1 MSLDSIVFKDKKM
14 SDLLEEI
21 YNNQKKKD
29 KQINALINQLK
40 DHVTDLGD
48 ATVVVPMIKD
58 YLEVSVKNDD
68 AIVKMVTIVQRMLNS
83 QPGTSDFDLSFD
95 ELQSLIKEDPKKS
108 K

>member
-1 MSLDSIVFKDKKM
+1 MGLDSIVFKDKKM

-29 KQINALINQLK
+29 KQINSLINQLK
-40 DHVTDLGD
+40 DHVNDLGD

-58 YLEVSVKNDD
+58 YLEVAVKNDD

-83 QPGTSDFDLSFD
+83 QPGTKEFDMNFD
-95 ELQSLIKEDPKKS
+95 ELQKLIHDDEPKK

>member
-1 MSLDSIVFKDKKM
+1 MGLDSIVFKDKKM

-29 KQINALINQLK
+29 RQINALINQLK
-40 DHVTDLGD
+40 DHVNDLGD

-58 YLEVSVKNDD
+58 YLEVSVKNDE

-83 QPGTSDFDLSFD
+83 QPGTNEFDLSFD
-95 ELQSLIKEDPKKS
+95 ELQNLIKEDDSDKK
-108 K
+108 

>member
-1 MSLDSIVFKDKKM
+1 MSLDSIVFKNKKM

-83 QPGTSDFDLSFD
+83 QPGTNDFDMSFD
-95 ELQSLIKEDPKKS
+95 ELQSLIKEDPKDS

>member
-1 MSLDSIVFKDKKM
+1 MGLDSIVFKDKKM

-29 KQINALINQLK
+29 RQINALINQLK
-40 DHVTDLGD
+40 DHVNDLGD

-83 QPGTSDFDLSFD
+83 QPGTSEFDLSFD
-95 ELQSLIKEDPKKS
+95 ELQNLIKEDDSDKK
-108 K
+108 

>member
-1 MSLDSIVFKDKKM
+1 MGLDSIVFKDKKM

-29 KQINALINQLK
+29 RQINALINQLK
-40 DHVTDLGD
+40 DHVNDLGD

-58 YLEVSVKNDD
+58 YLEVSVKNDE

-83 QPGTSDFDLSFD
+83 QPGTSEFDLSFD
-95 ELQSLIKEDPKKS
+95 ELQNLIKEDDSDKK
-108 K
+108 

>member
-1 MSLDSIVFKDKKM
+1 MGLESIVFGNKKV

-29 KQINALINQLK
+29 RQINALINQLK
-40 DHVTDLGD
+40 DHVNDLGD

-58 YLEVSVKNDD
+58 YLEVSVKNDE

-83 QPGTSDFDLSFD
+83 QPGSNEFDMNFD
-95 ELQSLIKEDPKKS
+95 ELQKLIQEDDSDKK
-108 K
+108 

>member
-1 MSLDSIVFKDKKM
+1 MGLDSIVFKDKKM

-29 KQINALINQLK
+29 KQINSLINQLK
-40 DHVTDLGD
+40 DHVNDLGD

-83 QPGTSDFDLSFD
+83 QPGSSDFDMNFD
-95 ELQSLIKEDPKKS
+95 ELQKLIQEEPDKK
-108 K
+108 

>member
-1 MSLDSIVFKDKKM
+1 MGLDSIVFKDKKM

-29 KQINALINQLK
+29 RQINALINQLK
-40 DHVTDLGD
+40 DHVNDLGD

-58 YLEVSVKNDD
+58 YLEVSVKNDE

-83 QPGTSDFDLSFD
+83 QPGTSEFDLSFD
-95 ELQSLIKEDPKKS
+95 ELQSLIKEDDSDKK
-108 K
+108 